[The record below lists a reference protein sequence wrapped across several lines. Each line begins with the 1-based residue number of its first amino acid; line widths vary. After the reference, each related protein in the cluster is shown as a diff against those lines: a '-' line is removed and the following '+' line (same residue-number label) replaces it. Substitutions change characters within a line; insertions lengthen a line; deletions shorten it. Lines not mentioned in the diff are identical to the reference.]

1 VSDSPSK
8 QDIQNPALETLIA
21 QTAAG
26 LKSAQS
32 DQDVLLNVITDFF
45 AKATALGLGFDQ
57 IEDILGIDEPSI
69 MDLAELSETDEEII
83 IDAFERFYGVDDES
97 E

>member
-1 VSDSPSK
+1 VSDSISK
-8 QDIQNPALETLIA
+8 QNLQSPALENLIA

-26 LKSAQS
+26 LKSAQG
-32 DQDVLLNVITDFF
+32 DQDALLNAITEFF

-57 IEDILGIDEPSI
+57 IEDILGINEPSI
-69 MDLAELSETDEEII
+69 MDLAQLSEPDEEII